1 MVPSRSP
8 ATRPPLASVCRGAQ
22 SIGGGALFL
31 AGSSRNPLAPTHW
44 ATGRLGHR
52 TVLELRITT
61 QYAKKMSA
69 TLETVRA
76 GIRELPDNE
85 KTRLVDEL
93 LVELDQPDP
102 VLDALWLAEVRER
115 REAYRLGQTK
125 TVAYADVLGSFSRP

>member
-1 MVPSRSP
+1 M
-8 ATRPPLASVCRGAQ
+8 
-22 SIGGGALFL
+22 
-31 AGSSRNPLAPTHW
+31 
-44 ATGRLGHR
+44 
-52 TVLELRITT
+52 LELQITT
-61 QYAKKMSA
+61 QYPEIMTA

-125 TVAYADVLGSFSRP
+125 TVAYADVLERFSRP